1 MMVPAAYLIDLYWVR
16 AREDLAR
23 LEVRRVT
30 NEQSYPVLLL
40 LRGGGRE
47 YVIESHAIIGAVD
60 TYCGLGEFL
69 RRVRRHGGT
78 ADFVIAAHGMYPFR
92 V

>member
-1 MMVPAAYLIDLYWVR
+1 MMIPAAYLIDLYW
-16 AREDLAR
+16 AWPREDLAR
-23 LEVRRVT
+23 LETRRIR
-30 NEQSYPVLLL
+30 NESSYPVLLL
-40 LRGGGRE
+40 LRDSDRE
-47 YVIESHAIIGAVD
+47 YVIESHTIIGAVD

-92 V
+92 A